1 MSVQDI
7 SFLKVFRVIAFGL
20 IVWGIGFAALWFG
33 GVEWFAGMKISGSVA
48 VGWIA
53 GNMSETG
60 LVMPTLEGLRK

>member
-7 SFLKVFRVIAFGL
+7 SFLKVFKVIGFGL

-33 GVEWFAGMKISGSVA
+33 NVEAIAAMKISGSVA
-48 VGWIA
+48 VGWIT

-60 LVMPTLEGLRK
+60 LVMPSLEGLRK